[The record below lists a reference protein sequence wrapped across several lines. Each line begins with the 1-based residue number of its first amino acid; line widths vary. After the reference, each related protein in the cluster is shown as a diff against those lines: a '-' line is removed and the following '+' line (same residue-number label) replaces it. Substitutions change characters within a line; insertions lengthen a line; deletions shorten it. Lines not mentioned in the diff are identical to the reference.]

1 MRGFK
6 HRVAVVGAVGWVVLS
21 GFTACE
27 HENGNAPS
35 SSAPKVTAPN
45 QSRAEPQAGPS
56 ASGTPPK
63 PPVQRP
69 PTPEDPRYAGI
80 RAFLRQQQFS
90 DAQAVA
96 ETILSERP
104 QEWRA
109 QFFAGLA
116 LHKQKFYGKARPLLE
131 SASVHESEFPE
142 GLHAVHYLGWCAYYL
157 GDLEAA
163 KRAFLTHQQRFPSY
177 DDTFF
182 ALGLI
187 ALDEDRLGEAE
198 AYFRRAMDEIA
209 KTGGLPRERGKNLA
223 RLGDTLL
230 RQERLA
236 EAEAAY
242 REAVALWRDHH
253 EAWAKLARILD
264 RTGRPEEAATAR
276 TEQQAALDRLN
287 AEGIPWRP

>member
-1 MRGFK
+1 M
-6 HRVAVVGAVGWVVLS
+6 V
-21 GFTACE
+21 TAAAQVPADPKASPS
-27 HENGNAPS
+27 APS
-35 SSAPKVTAPN
+35 V
-45 QSRAEPQAGPS
+45 
-56 ASGTPPK
+56 PPK
-63 PPVQRP
+63 PPAQRA
-69 PTPEDPRYAGI
+69 PTPEDARYAAI
-80 RAFLRQQQFS
+80 RALLRQQQFS

-116 LHKQKFYGKARPLLE
+116 LHKQKSYGKARPLLE
-131 SASVHESEFPE
+131 AASMHETEFAE
-142 GLHAVHYLGWCAYYL
+142 GLHAVHFLGWCAYYL
-157 GDLEAA
+157 GDLESA

-177 DDTFF
+177 DDSFF

-187 ALDEDRLGEAE
+187 ALDEDHLAEAE

-209 KTGGLPRERGKNLA
+209 KAGGLPRERGKNLA

-276 TEQQAALDRLN
+276 IQQQAALDRLS